1 MDIKLDENSKEY
13 DELSTALDI
22 VNRKIADI
30 NARAI
35 DAIEAGQSDGLTR
48 ELHSLLRQRD
58 EVCNNNR
65 TTISKILSTENSEN

>member
-13 DELSTALDI
+13 KDFETALEI

-35 DAIEAGQSDGLTR
+35 EALDSGKTDSLTL
-48 ELHSLLRQRD
+48 ELYNLLEARD
-58 EVCNNNR
+58 KVCKYDKE
-65 TTISKILSTENSEN
+65 TISKILSTENN